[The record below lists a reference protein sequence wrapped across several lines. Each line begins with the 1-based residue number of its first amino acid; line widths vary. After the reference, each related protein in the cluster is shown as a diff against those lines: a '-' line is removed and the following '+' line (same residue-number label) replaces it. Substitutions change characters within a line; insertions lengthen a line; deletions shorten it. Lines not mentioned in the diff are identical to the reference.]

1 MSTSA
6 GMVVMVTGA
15 AGNLGRTLAQRFAA
29 DGARLVLVDRSTDR
43 LQALAAELME
53 RFGVETLTASADLG
67 DPAAVD
73 ALMAEVLAH
82 YERLD
87 VLAHTVGGYEAGAA
101 VTDGDLLA
109 QWERMFAINTR
120 PVLVMGGR
128 AARQMQAQGGGRI
141 VFVLAR
147 GALKGAALH
156 SAYTASKAAAQ
167 RVMESLSAEV
177 RESGVNVNA
186 VLPSTIDTPPNRAA
200 MPNADYSRWVT
211 PAQVAAAIAF
221 LCSAEASALHGVS
234 LEVYNRA

>member
-15 AGNLGRTLAQRFAA
+15 AGNLGAALARRFAA
-29 DGARLVLVDRSTDR
+29 DGARLVLVDRSAER
-43 LQALAAELME
+43 LQALAAELIE
-53 RFGVETLTASADLG
+53 AHGAETLTTSADLG

-87 VLAHTVGGYEAGAA
+87 VLAHTVGGYEAGATVA
-101 VTDGDLLA
+101 DGDLAL
-109 QWERMFAINTR
+109 WERMFAINTR

-128 AARQMQAQGGGRI
+128 TARQMQAQGGGRI

-147 GALKGAALH
+147 SALQGTARH
-156 SAYTASKAAAQ
+156 SAYAASKAAAQ

-177 RESGVNVNA
+177 RDSGVNVNA
-186 VLPSTIDTPPNRAA
+186 VMPSTIDTPPNRAA

-211 PAQVAAAIAF
+211 PQQVAAAIAF
-221 LCSAEASALHGVS
+221 LCSADASALHGVS